1 MNDSQPEYIPK
12 ILVPLIKDKGSL
24 PIDIFRLNAPF
35 SDTLHDVRA
44 LIIGVPM
51 GADDRLLEEYVT
63 LADGLLLQGGHDI
76 HPRFFSP
83 NEELHPK
90 VHSVSEERDEFE
102 LDLIARACDRK
113 MPILGVC
120 RGAQLLNVAYG
131 GTLYQHQPEQFPTKV
146 MHFPNEEIDI
156 KKVTEED
163 FTKIAHNVEITHNT
177 HLKDIFQKNVI
188 AANSLHHQSIKD
200 IGKGLVVN
208 AYAEDG
214 VVEGIEHKD
223 MDNHWVLGVQWHPEV
238 HHKLPDNHKSIF
250 DIFTEKAKA
259 YRKKLL

>member
-63 LADGLLLQGGHDI
+63 
-76 HPRFFSP
+76 
-83 NEELHPK
+83 
-90 VHSVSEERDEFE
+90 
-102 LDLIARACDRK
+102 
-113 MPILGVC
+113 ILGVC